1 MEDLRHT
8 ARILLQR
15 YDLALTDL
23 WILYWNHGGDCH
35 PFDFDAFI
43 HELLPAA
50 WFDMRALAS
59 AVDELVLENT
69 G

>member
-1 MEDLRHT
+1 MEDVRRA

-15 YDLALTDL
+15 KDLAAIDL
-23 WILYWNHGGDCH
+23 WILYWNRGGHCS

-43 HELLPAA
+43 HELMPAA
-50 WFDMRALAS
+50 WFDVNALAC
-59 AVDELVLENT
+59 ALDDLALETT